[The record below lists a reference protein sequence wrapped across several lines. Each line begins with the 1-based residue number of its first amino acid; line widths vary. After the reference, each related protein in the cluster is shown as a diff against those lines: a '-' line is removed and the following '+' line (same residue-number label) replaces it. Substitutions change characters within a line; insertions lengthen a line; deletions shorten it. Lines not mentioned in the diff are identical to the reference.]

1 MLCGYALD
9 GFNHRRY
16 EIHGI
21 HGKNWPCSRL
31 SPGTEHN
38 LRKSKTEP
46 NPHTRLLD
54 VPATGNYNLYF
65 VFENYQVRNLMANHK
80 SAEKRVRQNIK
91 RNEINRSN
99 RSKLRT
105 QIKSL
110 RASLSTG
117 DQKSSLELLNPT
129 VSLIDKAVNK
139 GLIHKN
145 TAARYKSRLTKHV
158 SEQA

>member
-1 MLCGYALD
+1 
-9 GFNHRRY
+9 
-16 EIHGI
+16 
-21 HGKNWPCSRL
+21 
-31 SPGTEHN
+31 
-38 LRKSKTEP
+38 
-46 NPHTRLLD
+46 
-54 VPATGNYNLYF
+54 
-65 VFENYQVRNLMANHK
+65 MANHK
-80 SAEKRVRQNIK
+80 SAQKRVRQNTK

-110 RASLSTG
+110 RSALSASDKKLSN
-117 DQKSSLELLNPT
+117 ELLNPT

-145 TAARYKSRLTKHV
+145 TAARHKSRLTKHV